1 LETETIR
8 TAVRKRKYPRYNKEK
23 NDMQIFSKIYGDRET
38 ERTVFV
44 DILRLV
50 NEEKVNKLICC
61 REITELIS

>member
-1 LETETIR
+1 METETIR
-8 TAVRKRKYPRYNKEK
+8 TAVRKRKYPPYNGEK
-23 NDMQIFSKIYGDRET
+23 NDKQIFSKIYGDRET

>member
-1 LETETIR
+1 METETIR
-8 TAVRKRKYPRYNKEK
+8 RAVRKRKYPLYNKEE

-38 ERTVFV
+38 ERTVFI
-44 DILRLV
+44 DILQLV

>member
-1 LETETIR
+1 
-8 TAVRKRKYPRYNKEK
+8 
-23 NDMQIFSKIYGDRET
+23 MQIFSKIYGDRET
-38 ERTVFV
+38 ERTVFI